1 MGERPDRRE
10 ERVILTRTP
19 LRVSFAGG
27 GTDLPAFYESGFGA
41 VFSTTIDKYVYVTVK
56 RHGDV
61 FDERIRLNYSRSE
74 SVREMDEIENDIA
87 RECLRFLSIDPPI
100 YISVVSDLPDSS
112 GLGGSSSFAVG
123 LLNAL
128 HTYRGERVSPGQLA
142 EEASHIEIEVLRQ
155 PIGKQDQ
162 YAGAFGGLNLLCFKA
177 GGAVSLEPLRAKN
190 GVIAKLFECSLM
202 LWTGH
207 QRRSS
212 SILEEQQANTERH
225 APDLVEMRNHAHELH
240 TLMREH
246 SFDSRRFGQVLDQSW
261 RLKRGLASGVTT
273 GQIDEWYRLAL
284 DAGAAGGKLCG
295 AGGGGFLLFVV
306 DPARQAAVRRA
317 LGELIAI
324 PIAYEAHGS
333 RVLLPHFD

>member
-1 MGERPDRRE
+1 MDEKRLSRGHG
-10 ERVILTRTP
+10 VILTRTP

-41 VFSTTIDKYVYVTVK
+41 VFSTTIDKFVYVTVK
-56 RHGDV
+56 RHGEV
-61 FDERIRLNYSRSE
+61 FDERIRLNYSQSE
-74 SVREMDEIENDIA
+74 SVRELDEIENDIA
-87 RECLRFLSIDPPI
+87 RECLRFLDIDPPI

-128 HTYRGERVSPGQLA
+128 HTFRGERVSPGQLA

-162 YAGAFGGLNLLCFKA
+162 YAAAFGGLNLFCFKA
-177 GGAVSLEPLRAKN
+177 GGAVSLEPQRARN
-190 GVIAKLFECSLM
+190 GVIAEMFVRSLIV
-202 LWTGH
+202 WTGH

-225 APDLVEMRNHAHELH
+225 AADLVQMRQHAYDLQVV
-240 TLMREH
+240 MRQD
-246 SFDSRRFGQVLDQSW
+246 SFDAERFGRVLDRSW
-261 RLKRGLASGVTT
+261 QLKRGLASGVTT

-284 DAGAAGGKLCG
+284 DAGATGGKLCG
-295 AGGGGFLLFVV
+295 AGGGGFLLFIVG
-306 DPARQAAVRRA
+306 PERRAAVRRA
-317 LGELIAI
+317 LGELMAI
-324 PIAYEAHGS
+324 DIGYEAHGS
-333 RVLLPHFD
+333 RVLLPQFD